1 MSENTYNTSLVE
13 SRADLFV
20 VLTGCSGGGKSS
32 LLAELG
38 RRGHPVF
45 EEPGRQIVKEQL
57 HIGGDALPWSDIGK
71 FVALAVSRSMHNMIL
86 AARAG
91 CLAFF
96 DRGIVDQLGGLE
108 HANLPVPDYLAEAAR
123 RFRYNN
129 TVFAAP
135 PWPEIFR
142 NDEER
147 RHGFEDAA
155 ASYAPLLATYRR
167 LGHEVVE
174 VPRLAVEARAD
185 FILARLPSRLL

>member
-1 MSENTYNTSLVE
+1 MLISESTYDPHLVE

-38 RRGHPVF
+38 RRGHPLF

-57 HIGGDALPWSDIGK
+57 YIGGDALPWGDVGK
-71 FVALAVSRSMHNMIL
+71 FVALTVSRSMHNMIL

-91 CLAFF
+91 RRSFF

-108 HANLPVPDYLAEAAR
+108 HAKLPVPDYLAEAAR
-123 RFRYNN
+123 RFRYNA
-129 TVFAAP
+129 TVFAVP

-147 RHGFEDAA
+147 RHRFEEAQ
-155 ASYAPLLATYRR
+155 ASYAPLLETYRR
-167 LGHEVVE
+167 LGYEIVE
-174 VPRLAVEARAD
+174 VPKLPVGARAD
-185 FILARLPSRLL
+185 FVLARVSPR